1 MASWQG
7 RKVWAAGDKLG
18 AADLDALVDQS
29 AMVFAT
35 DAARTTA
42 IPSPTEGMM
51 SYQLASDRF
60 EYYTGS
66 TWSPMAGA
74 MPYVVATSASQ
85 TLTSATDTVLT
96 VSDVDNRSF
105 GTITNSSGVFT
116 CSKAGIYS
124 VSYAVSYATNS
135 TGERVNTIYIGSRPS
150 QARYNASASSFQ
162 TYTMHAVKP
171 LTAGQTIFVRGYQG
185 SGGNLAA
192 TNIEVVIAMVS
203 S

>member
-42 IPSPTEGMM
+42 IPSPTEGMISFQM
-51 SYQLASDRF
+51 STDRY
-60 EYYTGS
+60 EWYTGS

-85 TLTSATDTVLT
+85 TLTTATDTVLT

-124 VSYAVSYATNS
+124 VSFAITYATNVV
-135 TGERVNTIYIGSRPS
+135 GERVNTITIGSRPS
-150 QARYNASASSFQ
+150 QARYNASASAFQ
-162 TYTMHAVKP
+162 VYTMHAVKP
-171 LTAGQTIFVRGYQG
+171 LTAGQTITVKGYQS

>member
-42 IPSPTEGMM
+42 IPSPTEGMVSFQM
-51 SYQLASDRF
+51 STDRY
-60 EYYTGS
+60 EWYTGS
-66 TWSPMAGA
+66 VWTPMAGA
-74 MPYVVATSASQ
+74 MPYVIATSASQ
-85 TLTSATDTVLT
+85 TLTTATDTILT
-96 VSDVDNRSF
+96 VADVDNRSF

-124 VSYAVSYATNS
+124 VSYAVSYASNAV
-135 TGERVNTIYIGSRPS
+135 GERVNTITIGSRPS
-150 QARYNASASSFQ
+150 QARYNASASTFQ
-162 TYTMHAVKP
+162 VYTMHAVKP

-192 TNIEVVIAMVS
+192 TSIEVVIAMLS
-203 S
+203 A